1 MALCS
6 SEYTLEYKIEM
17 SLKKLKKEEATIAVQ
32 STMVEMVE
40 FKYHNETFV
49 CFPPTNVEEK
59 PLKCLFIRVVLWA
72 RVESISFNVE
82 F

>member
-40 FKYHNETFV
+40 FKYHNGDFCSFPSNQCGGETSQV
-49 CFPPTNVEEK
+49 LVHTC
-59 PLKCLFIRVVLWA
+59 CVVGPS
-72 RVESISFNVE
+72 RIH
-82 F
+82 